1 MFVLTW
7 GLRTVQKAREEIRE
21 CMSEKKKILWLS
33 DHPLI
38 PSGVGSQ
45 AKYLIEGLL
54 KTGKYRFVCL
64 GGAIDHPDFR
74 VQKIDPEKYGDD
86 WIVIPVKGYGDKNTI
101 RQLIA
106 SERPDALFFFTD
118 PRFYVWLWEI
128 EDEVRAQC
136 PMIYWHVWDN
146 DPIPVFNK
154 PFYDA
159 TDQIV
164 ALSLKTYG
172 LLQGLK
178 IEKERFSYVPHAIDE
193 KTFKPLPEEEV
204 QTFKRS
210 HFAHHGDKRFVLF
223 WNNRN
228 ARRKQT
234 GDVIA
239 AFAKFAEK
247 VGKENVVLLMHT
259 AAKDPEGQDVIAVAK
274 CYNIDS
280 NLIISESR
288 LSPEQMNM
296 YYNVADCTI
305 NIASNEGFGLGTLE
319 SLFCGTPIIA
329 HMTGGLQF
337 QLGDWW
343 KDIKDFSD
351 QDELTDISKR
361 AWSRRKTGGKWWGV
375 PVFPASRSCTG
386 SQQIPTIYDD
396 KVAHEDVVSAL
407 RTIYSMSRR
416 ERKDLGLKAREWAIE
431 NFSMDKMI
439 SSWDRVFTEQI
450 EAWKKKPYR
459 PLRQATI

>member
-1 MFVLTW
+1 MT
-7 GLRTVQKAREEIRE
+7 
-21 CMSEKKKILWLS
+21 EKKKILFIS
-33 DHPLI
+33 DHPMI
-38 PSGVGSQ
+38 PSGVGTQ
-45 AKYLIEGLL
+45 AKYVIEGLL
-54 KTGKYRFVCL
+54 KTGRYRFICL
-64 GGAIDHPDFR
+64 GGAMDHPDFR
-74 VQKIDPEKYGDD
+74 MQKVDPEKYGDD
-86 WIVIPVKGYGDKNTI
+86 WIIIPVKGYGDKGI
-101 RQLIA
+101 VRQIVSA
-106 SERPDALFFFTD
+106 EKPDALVFFTD

-128 EDEVRAQC
+128 EDEIRPQC

-146 DPIPVFNK
+146 DPTPVFNK
-154 PFYDA
+154 VFYDS
-159 TDQIV
+159 TDFLV
-164 ALSLKTYG
+164 PLSLKTYG
-172 LLQGLK
+172 LLQDMK
-178 IEKERFSYVPHAIDE
+178 TPPEKMRYIPHAIDD

-204 QTFKRS
+204 QEFKRT
-210 HFAHHGDKRFVLF
+210 HFGPHADKKFVLF

-239 AFAKFAEK
+239 SFAKFADA
-247 VGKENVVLLMHT
+247 VGRKNVVLMMHT
-259 AAKDPEGQDVIAVAK
+259 APRDPEGQDVIAVAK
-274 CYNIDS
+274 AYNIDS

-337 QLGDWW
+337 QVGDWW
-343 KDIKDFSD
+343 EGVTDYSD
-351 QDELTDISKR
+351 QEKLFEVARK
-361 AWSRRKTGGKWWGV
+361 AWSRRKEGKNSWWGV

-407 RTIYSMSRR
+407 KNIYSMTRR
-416 ERKDLGLKAREWAIE
+416 ERKDLGLKAREWSQKRFAMEDMIKAWDE
-431 NFSMDKMI
+431 VITSQSDKFKA
-439 SSWDRVFTEQI
+439 S
-450 EAWKKKPYR
+450 PYKA
-459 PLRQATI
+459 LRQARV